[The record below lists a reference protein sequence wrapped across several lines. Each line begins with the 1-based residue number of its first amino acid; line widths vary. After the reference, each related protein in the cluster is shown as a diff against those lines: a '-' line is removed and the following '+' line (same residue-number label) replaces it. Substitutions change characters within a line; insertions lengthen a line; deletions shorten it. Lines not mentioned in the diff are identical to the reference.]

1 MCGIIAAATEKSVGK
16 LLVQGLYKMEYRGY
30 DSAGVALHQID
41 DIAHLRSLGKV
52 KKLES
57 KMAKEKPKGKIGIA
71 HTRWATHGKPSEEN
85 AHPHVSNNR
94 VFIVHNGIIENY
106 VALKE
111 QLIKKGYQFNSQTD
125 SELIAHQLDFF
136 LNQGSEMLEAMS
148 LLKEKLEGAYAVAAI
163 DLKNESHFYLMRNKS
178 PLLLGQSDSGMFA
191 ASDPLA
197 LADLTSEFIFLED
210 GDVAEVSAKEYKILD
225 KNQKRAIRKIT
236 TIDVSSEAMGKN
248 GYRHFMEKEIYE
260 QPTAI
265 LNTLD
270 GRIGG
275 EDVLENIFGEGSNEL
290 LSKVER
296 IQIVAAGTSLHAG
309 RVAANWFS
317 AIANLPTQIDYAS
330 EYRYKNP
337 YVDKNTLFLTIS
349 QSGETADTL
358 GALRYAKER
367 SYLGSL
373 TICNV
378 PTSSL
383 ARESDFVLLT
393 NAGPEIGV
401 ASTKAFTTQLTALML
416 LSLSLAKARNLNPR
430 LRGRVVSALRALPEK
445 INESLELKP
454 KIIKI
459 AKEIAKK
466 DNALFLG
473 RGIFYPIAKE
483 GSLKLKEISYIHA
496 EAYPAGELKHGP
508 LALIDKNMPVIA
520 LAPEN
525 ELAEKLISNLE
536 EVKARGG
543 KLYVVGNAAGNM
555 KLKAKNLINLP
566 ECDFLLTPIL
576 YTVPLQILSYEV
588 ALLRGTDID
597 QPRNLAKSV
606 TVEWRIKLSFELTFT
621 LHHSNNDLIFETN
634 RLTDRQLMLFKSS
647 RILTMTNW
655 SLKIT
660 KV

>member
-52 KKLES
+52 KRLES
-57 KMAKEKPKGKIGIA
+57 KMVKEKPKGKIGIA

-111 QLIKKGYQFNSQTD
+111 QLLKKGYQFNSQTD

-148 LLKEKLEGAYAVAAI
+148 LLKEKLDGAYAVAAI

-197 LADLTSEFIFLED
+197 LADLTNEFIFLED

-337 YVDKNTLFLTIS
+337 YVDKNTLLLTIS

-416 LSLSLAKARNLNPR
+416 LTLSLAKARNLNPR
-430 LRGRVVSALRALPEK
+430 LRGRVVGALRALPEK
-445 INESLELKP
+445 IAESLELKS

-473 RGIFYPIAKE
+473 RGIFYPIAQE

-525 ELAEKLISNLE
+525 ELAEKLVSNLE

-606 TVEWRIKLSFELTFT
+606 TVE
-621 LHHSNNDLIFETN
+621 
-634 RLTDRQLMLFKSS
+634 
-647 RILTMTNW
+647 
-655 SLKIT
+655 
-660 KV
+660 

>member
-57 KMAKEKPKGKIGIA
+57 KMVKEKPKGKIGIA

-197 LADLTSEFIFLED
+197 LADLTNEFVFLED

-236 TIDVSSEAMGKN
+236 NIDVSIEAMGKN

-337 YVDKNTLFLTIS
+337 YVDKNTLLLTIS

-358 GALRYAKER
+358 GALRYAKDR
-367 SYLGSL
+367 NYLGSL

-416 LSLSLAKARNLNPR
+416 LTLSLAKERNLNPR
-430 LRGRVVSALRALPEK
+430 LRARVVTALRALPEK
-445 INESLELKP
+445 ITESLELKP

-543 KLYVVGNAAGNM
+543 KLFVVGNAAGNM

-606 TVEWRIKLSFELTFT
+606 TVE
-621 LHHSNNDLIFETN
+621 
-634 RLTDRQLMLFKSS
+634 
-647 RILTMTNW
+647 
-655 SLKIT
+655 
-660 KV
+660 